1 MRWALGLAAIG
12 AVATAA
18 IAWGADDPGL
28 AGLMGRVGAIL
39 AALWLAYPAVVKV
52 DRRTVWV
59 LALGVAVVALRP
71 RSAIVVL
78 PVIAVFAR
86 TAKVRRDSADG

>member
-12 AVATAA
+12 ALSTAA
-18 IAWGADDPGL
+18 AAWGGNDPVL
-28 AGLMGRVGAIL
+28 AGLMARVGAIL
-39 AALWLAYPAVVKV
+39 SAIWLAYPAVVKV

-59 LALGVAVVALRP
+59 LVLGVAVVALRP

-78 PVIAVFAR
+78 PVVAIFAR
-86 TAKVRRDSADG
+86 TAKVGGKSADG